1 MTLSLYWSPPER
13 TNDQSI
19 ICLGDISLYKVKTSR
34 KKLWGWEIK
43 LETSLGRFFSFL
55 RVRKLFFMA
64 PWLVVGN
71 QRGKDKVLFGFMVKV
86 CSFYAVI
93 EIETVL

>member
-1 MTLSLYWSPPER
+1 M
-13 TNDQSI
+13 
-19 ICLGDISLYKVKTSR
+19 KFF
-34 KKLWGWEIK
+34 GWEII
-43 LETSLGRFFSFL
+43 LENSLGRFFFSL

-64 PWLVVGN
+64 PWQVVW
-71 QRGKDKVLFGFMVKV
+71 QRNVVKIKFFFGFMVKV